1 MTIPDFGSERPGP
14 ASSTRTMI
22 ERHRAESEIG
32 GGVHVSGRAFWIAL
46 GVILLALAVLA
57 LVLALSG

>member
-22 ERHRAESEIG
+22 ERHRADSELG
-32 GGVHVSGRAFWIAL
+32 DGSVHISGRAFWIAL
-46 GVILLALAVLA
+46 GVILLALAVVA
-57 LVLALSG
+57 LVLAL

>member
-1 MTIPDFGSERPGP
+1 MTLPDLGSERPGP

-22 ERHRAESEIG
+22 ERHRAESELG
-32 GGVHVSGRAFWIAL
+32 GGDVKISGRAFWIAI

-57 LVLALSG
+57 LVLSV